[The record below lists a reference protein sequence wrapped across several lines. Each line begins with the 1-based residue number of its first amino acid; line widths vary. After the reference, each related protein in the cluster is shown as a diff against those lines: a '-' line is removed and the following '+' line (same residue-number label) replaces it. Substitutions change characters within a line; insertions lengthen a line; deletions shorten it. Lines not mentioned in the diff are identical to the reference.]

1 MKTEDVDLDSGKIFV
16 RNAKGHKDRVIMMH
30 SDLLKMCRNYN
41 SFVKQGL
48 PQRQWFFPARD
59 IEKPIGK
66 TNMCRRFQFF
76 WAQTPYSDNPEHTP
90 SIHSLRHTFVVNR
103 INSWIQEG
111 YDMENMMPYLSRYLG
126 HKTIDETH
134 YYYHLAAAA
143 TDIIRNQ
150 DALSNKVIPEVTDYE
165 EI

>member
-1 MKTEDVDLDSGKIFV
+1 
-16 RNAKGHKDRVIMMH
+16 MMH
-30 SDLLKMCRNYN
+30 ADLLKMCRNYN
-41 SFVKQGL
+41 SFVKQGI
-48 PQRQWFFPARD
+48 PERQWFFPARD
-59 IEKPIGK
+59 IEKPIRK

-76 WAQTPYSDNPEHTP
+76 WSQTPYGDNPKHNP

-103 INSWIQEG
+103 INAWIKDG

-143 TDIIRNQ
+143 TDIIRSQ
-150 DALSNKVIPEVTDYE
+150 DTLSDKVIPEVTDYE

>member
-1 MKTEDVDLDSGKIFV
+1 
-16 RNAKGHKDRVIMMH
+16 MMH

-90 SIHSLRHTFVVNR
+90 SIHSLRHTYASLLVQRGVPLTVV
-103 INSWIQEG
+103 SKLMG
-111 YDMENMMPYLSRYLG
+111 HATTKMTYLSRYLG

-150 DALSNKVIPEVTDYE
+150 DVLSNKVIPEVTDYE